1 MSLHSSLDLKY
12 GNYALT
18 TSICLETGIVSSTDL
33 FSEFIQKEIIILE
46 EYAVQ
51 ILISY
56 LFVKWEYIKENTPF
70 TFLHLMN
77 ILWKQLHFLTEGKIL
92 LRYLSVLFI
101 YSTM

>member
-18 TSICLETGIVSSTDL
+18 TSICLETAIVSSTDL

-51 ILISY
+51 ILD
-56 LFVKWEYIKENTPF
+56 
-70 TFLHLMN
+70 
-77 ILWKQLHFLTEGKIL
+77 
-92 LRYLSVLFI
+92 
-101 YSTM
+101 